1 MKAALVQ
8 AHLWVARLILGA
20 LLLQVFFAGLGIFG
34 AASFVPHA
42 RLGFMIVFAAAILLI
57 LALAARADR
66 GRSALLFALLVVQ
79 VLVVELRGVS
89 PLIAALHPVNALA
102 LIALA
107 WDLARGRRAAAAP
120 TVPGRDVA
128 DGADRLGTVGAD

>member
-42 RLGFMIVFAAAILLI
+42 RLGFMIVFAAAILLL

-66 GRSALLFALLVVQ
+66 SSGSCGSTGCAPSPARSFRPPA
-79 VLVVELRGVS
+79 S
-89 PLIAALHPVNALA
+89 IS
-102 LIALA
+102 
-107 WDLARGRRAAAAP
+107 
-120 TVPGRDVA
+120 
-128 DGADRLGTVGAD
+128 